1 MSHRYNAWS
10 DAKLPT
16 SPCLLGDRVRGFGAV
31 DQPDGICIMTWRVL
45 IGSVV
50 EIRLTGIVDCG
61 RGMRCFAFGESHVVL
76 WLGTW
81 DAFMGFTF
89 YF

>member
-1 MSHRYNAWS
+1 M
-10 DAKLPT
+10 
-16 SPCLLGDRVRGFGAV
+16 LGVTRNC
-31 DQPDGICIMTWRVL
+31 QRVL
-45 IGSVV
+45 VCWVTG
-50 EIRLTGIVDCG
+50 LTGIVDCG